1 MLIGSIFESSRE
13 VYQMKYHDVIIRW
26 SKIATILFIAMV
38 LVGDIFG
45 LVITK
50 YICWCWAE
58 VFDTPRVA
66 GLTAVY
72 YLGTAG
78 TYVILFSLLKLLFN
92 MGKDKVFDRC
102 NTKLMN
108 VIAYTFVAV
117 ALDCLI
123 GGFIWSGSPTGSK
136 GTDGCSRLP
145 WLSPWQSPSAPSSG
159 RPSAPPAPTPPR
171 NSKRNNFKLTNYE
184 IIITEQTEHIGRGGW
199 SGHFFHCVH
208 RADEPGV
215 VRRDVRQIIP
225 GKRADLFVRKAS
237 EPYKE
242 SGALPDSH
250 EQAPDPG
257 DQGCFSGSGGSRD
270 YERIYAGR
278 SQQ

>member
-108 VIAYTFVAV
+108 IIAYTFVAV

-123 GGFIWSGSPTGSK
+123 GGFIWSGSFI
-136 GTDGCSRLP
+136 
-145 WLSPWQSPSAPSSG
+145 LSILALFLALVVQSVRVVFDKAI
-159 RPSAPPAPTPPR
+159 TM
-171 NSKRNNFKLTNYE
+171 KEELDLT
-184 IIITEQTEHIGRGGW
+184 I
-199 SGHFFHCVH
+199 
-208 RADEPGV
+208 
-215 VRRDVRQIIP
+215 
-225 GKRADLFVRKAS
+225 
-237 EPYKE
+237 
-242 SGALPDSH
+242 
-250 EQAPDPG
+250 
-257 DQGCFSGSGGSRD
+257 
-270 YERIYAGR
+270 
-278 SQQ
+278 